1 MASVTLNPLHI
12 RDYPNSAAFERWL
25 KANHKKADE
34 LWLKIHKKASGLPT
48 VTYAEALDVAL
59 CWGWIDGLKKAF
71 DEHSFLQRFTPRK
84 PKSIWSQNNRDH
96 VDRLC
101 AEGRMTPHGLRHIDA
116 AKADGRWQAAYAPA
130 SRNVMPED
138 LMAAIEKSAKAK
150 AFFATLSSVNRYAL
164 SFRLQRIKTA
174 SAREKRIAAFVVML
188 AKGQTLHAD
197 TAKVLGGH
205 TTRASA
211 DRRRGTLKNV

>member
-1 MASVTLNPLHI
+1 MASVTPNPLHI
-12 RDYPNSAAFERWL
+12 QDFPNAAAFERWL

-59 CWGWIDGLKKAF
+59 CWGWIDGLKKTY
-71 DEHSFLQRFTPRK
+71 DENSFLQRFTPRK
-84 PKSIWSQNNRDH
+84 LKSIWSQINRDH

-101 AEGRMTPHGLRHIDA
+101 AAGRMTPRGLQHVDA
-116 AKADGRWQAAYAPA
+116 AKSDGRWQAAYAPA

-138 LMAAIEKSAKAK
+138 LMVAIQRSPKAR
-150 AFFATLSSVNRYAL
+150 AFFATLNSVNRYAL

-174 SAREKRIAAFVVML
+174 TVRAKKIDAFVAML
-188 AKGQTLHAD
+188 AKGQVLHAG
-197 TAKVLGGH
+197 TAKPN
-205 TTRASA
+205 
-211 DRRRGTLKNV
+211 K